1 MQQNPVSLKRTCL
14 VTGGAKRLGREIA
27 LAMAHAGWDVVVHY
41 RHSADAAAQ
50 TVSLIQQAGRQAVAL
65 PADLDAP
72 GGATTL
78 LANAVDAL
86 GPISCLINNASR
98 FEFDRPE
105 TITDTSLIAHYNS
118 NVVAP
123 VLLTQALYAHA
134 KTFYQ
139 PGGDPVAVAIHL
151 LDQKLANP
159 NPDFFAYTLSK
170 AALQESVRL
179 SAMAMA
185 PVMRVAGISPGLT
198 LPSADQTQ
206 AEFEMTHAM
215 TPLGASSRAH
225 EVAEAVVWLAD
236 ARAVTG
242 TVLLVDGGQHLTAQP
257 RDIMLSIR

>member
-1 MQQNPVSLKRTCL
+1 MQKNPVSLKRTCL

-41 RHSADAAAQ
+41 RNSSKDAAQ
-50 TVSLIQQAGRQAVAL
+50 VVSLIQQAGRRAVAL
-65 PADLDAP
+65 EADLDLP
-72 GGATTL
+72 
-78 LANAVDAL
+78 DAAQALFAQAIAHL
-86 GPISCLINNASR
+86 GPISCLVNNASR

-105 TITDTSLIAHYNS
+105 STSEASLLAHFKS
-118 NVVAP
+118 NLVGPA
-123 VLLTQALYAHA
+123 LLTQALYDHA

-139 PGGDPVAVAIHL
+139 PGSDPAAVAIHL

-170 AALQESVRL
+170 AALHESVRL

-198 LPSADQTQ
+198 LPSGDQTQ
-206 AEFEMTHAM
+206 AEFEATHAM
-215 TPLGASSRAH
+215 TPLGASSRAS
-225 EVAEAVVWLAD
+225 EVAQAVAWLAD

-242 TVLLVDGGQHLTAQP
+242 TVILVDGGQHLVAQP
-257 RDIMLSIR
+257 RDVMLSIR